1 MLSRIATPRSF
12 IPILPTMPASVSVS
26 TRRPSGCSIVHTI
39 QPSASSLC
47 QSHVWIPSAEP
58 DAVIAPRQAMVEHSP
73 ADAARSSVRAFSAAI
88 VSTGRPDPAAMP
100 SISVPSSGEYAAIL
114 SSACPPKRAMSAA
127 PRPFREKSR
136 A

>member
-58 DAVIAPRQAMVEHSP
+58 DAVIEPRQAMVEHSP
-73 ADAARSSVRAFSAAI
+73 ADGGQQLGARVQRGDRLDGEARARGDALDL
-88 VSTGRPDPAAMP
+88 GPQL
-100 SISVPSSGEYAAIL
+100 G
-114 SSACPPKRAMSAA
+114 
-127 PRPFREKSR
+127 
-136 A
+136 